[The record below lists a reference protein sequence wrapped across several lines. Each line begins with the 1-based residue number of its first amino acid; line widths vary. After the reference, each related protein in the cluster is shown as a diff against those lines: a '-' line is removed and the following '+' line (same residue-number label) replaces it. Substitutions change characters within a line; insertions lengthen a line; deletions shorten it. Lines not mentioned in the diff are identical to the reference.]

1 MPGLRG
7 KTIELQ
13 PLITLRGETA
23 TFREIIQ
30 DIEDVLDTQ
39 GASCAIV
46 RLEVRYCTDCTV
58 YVEGAESE
66 DSEFSTVVSQG
77 EFTSVTPEVELMR
90 LNRQVPAGKA
100 GRLPNLLRWR
110 VAADDGVTEWA
121 TTFRVTVT
129 IAG

>member
-1 MPGLRG
+1 
-7 KTIELQ
+7 
-13 PLITLRGETA
+13 
-23 TFREIIQ
+23 
-30 DIEDVLDTQ
+30 
-39 GASCAIV
+39 
-46 RLEVRYCTDCTV
+46 V